1 MVNIHSRGIYSYCLA
16 IKKHQ
21 ALKVRSWTFLRC
33 SSWSYE
39 FATLT
44 SNLSLKLTMLLPM
57 DNDLF
62 LCMRKFVDATTPLA
76 ELQRRIT
83 INPVSQNEMK
93 SLEGAKSA
101 SASQELFGQGP
112 SEGIKCS
119 QASVL
124 MELEANKFRGPYQVS
139 TSPLMFHDQAW
150 ALKIQRVMILSPV
163 GTRWY
168 ISKQILSSS
177 IFTASWGPGPCV
189 TEGYSQN

>member
-1 MVNIHSRGIYSYCLA
+1 MHVLCKFSKQN
-16 IKKHQ
+16 
-21 ALKVRSWTFLRC
+21 
-33 SSWSYE
+33 WSYE
-39 FATLT
+39 FAALT
-44 SNLSLKLTMLLPM
+44 NNLSLKLAVLLTM
-57 DNDLF
+57 NNYLF
-62 LCMRKFVDATTPLA
+62 LCMRKFADVTTPLA
-76 ELQRRIT
+76 KLQRCISA
-83 INPVSQNEMK
+83 NPVPPNGACWPALMWLK

-101 SASQELFGQGP
+101 SDSQEPFGRGP

-177 IFTASWGPGPCV
+177 IFTVSWDPGPCV
-189 TEGYSQN
+189 TAGYSQN